1 MIIMKLVN
9 ANLLD
14 RYKENRRGQNGQ
26 VSEDL

>member
-14 RYKENRRGQNGQ
+14 RYDEKRRMQNGQ
-26 VSEDL
+26 ISEDL

>member
-14 RYKENRRGQNGQ
+14 RYKENRRKQNGQ